1 MIIIGGNDMKCALIK
16 GVKEFEVKEID
27 EPKST
32 NGSVLMDIKKCG
44 ICGSDIHN
52 WIAGQPEGLVMGHEF
67 CGIVTDPGSRKDLK
81 VGDRVT
87 ALPLSPC
94 GHCEACYTGNIQYC
108 PETWTYAT
116 GLAVTNPGGLAPKI
130 SVRPDMVIKVPDN
143 LKDEEVAMTEPMAVG
158 LHAVNL
164 ANIKIGSKVLVVGGG
179 IIGLASALFAKRAGA
194 SYVVISETNKERG
207 QKSVDLNVADSWV
220 DATNSEEVNKLIN
233 RFNGF
238 DVVIECCGNEP
249 AVTSAIMAVKPGGT
263 VVLVGVAT
271 KPIAV
276 PIVVA
281 VMREITVQGAIA
293 YTKKEF
299 ETCIDLMARGQID
312 VMKFVSDIVGLNGVQ
327 KAYERLTSGT
337 DSAIKILVD
346 PNKMD

>member
-1 MIIIGGNDMKCALIK
+1 MKCVAIK
-16 GVKEFEVKEID
+16 GIKEFEIKEIE
-27 EPKST
+27 EPKGT
-32 NGSVLMDIKKCG
+32 AGKVLMDVKKCG

-52 WIAGQPEGLVMGHEF
+52 WVSGAPAGLVMGHEF
-67 CGIVTDPGSRKDLK
+67 CATVTDPGDREDLK

-94 GHCEACYTGNIQYC
+94 GHCEACNTGNIQYC
-108 PETWTYAT
+108 PDTWTYAT
-116 GLAVTNPGGLAPKI
+116 GLSLENPGGLAPKI
-130 SVRPDMVIKVPDN
+130 AVRSDMVIKVPDN

-164 ANIKIGSKVLVVGGG
+164 ADIKIGSKVLVVGGG

-207 QKSVDLNVADSWV
+207 QNSVDLKVADNWV
-220 DATNSEEVNKLIN
+220 DATNGEEMTKLIN
-233 RFNGF
+233 LVHGF

-249 AVTSAIMAVKPGGT
+249 AVTSAIMAVKSGGT

-271 KPIAV
+271 KPINV
-276 PIVVA
+276 PTVLA
-281 VMREITVQGAIA
+281 VMREIKVQGAIA

-299 ETCIDLMARGQID
+299 ETCIDLMAKGQLEVTRFI
-312 VMKFVSDIVGLNGVQ
+312 SDIVGLNGVQ

-346 PNKMD
+346 PNRMD